1 MGVKNKK
8 DRGDEVERKE
18 RRQGKVS
25 LGFENLAD
33 YILVVS
39 RSLQEGERKY
49 QRILLQHGK
58 WKVHSSE
65 IRPHGTYI

>member
-1 MGVKNKK
+1 MKWRGKK
-8 DRGDEVERKE
+8 GDK
-18 RRQGKVS
+18 GKS
-25 LGFENLAD
+25 ASGFESLAD

-49 QRILLQHGK
+49 QRILLQHAK